1 MARSPGR
8 AYALLLLLIC
18 FNVGSGLHLQ
28 VLSTRNEN
36 KLLPKHPHLVRQ
48 KRAWITA
55 PVALREGEDL
65 SKKNPIAKKKE
76 DSKLLTNTLEKGL
89 QSHLLVYLSLTK
101 ILEN

>member
-28 VLSTRNEN
+28 CGKSAPGSPPPWLFGRERICPRRIQ
-36 KLLPKHPHLVRQ
+36 LPRYILILQ
-48 KRAWITA
+48 
-55 PVALREGEDL
+55 
-65 SKKNPIAKKKE
+65 KKE